1 MKEGIVG
8 NVCSLLAMITDSI
21 SGTRKKQQQILAIQI
36 LSMIFYG
43 AGAIILKGYSGA
55 VQNGVGILRNLA
67 AIKNIKSRIIEW
79 ILIVLG
85 VVLGIVFNNRGLLG
99 WLPIIANLEYSI
111 AVFYLKARGLKFAFI
126 INMLM
131 FAVFNFVIMNYVG
144 GIASIVVAVTTV
156 ISLIKEK
163 KNPEN
168 APEDTEQS
176 EEGENNGAL

>member
-1 MKEGIVG
+1 
-8 NVCSLLAMITDSI
+8 MITDSI

-99 WLPIIANLEYSI
+99 WLPIIANLE
-111 AVFYLKARGLKFAFI
+111 
-126 INMLM
+126 
-131 FAVFNFVIMNYVG
+131 
-144 GIASIVVAVTTV
+144 
-156 ISLIKEK
+156 
-163 KNPEN
+163 
-168 APEDTEQS
+168 
-176 EEGENNGAL
+176 